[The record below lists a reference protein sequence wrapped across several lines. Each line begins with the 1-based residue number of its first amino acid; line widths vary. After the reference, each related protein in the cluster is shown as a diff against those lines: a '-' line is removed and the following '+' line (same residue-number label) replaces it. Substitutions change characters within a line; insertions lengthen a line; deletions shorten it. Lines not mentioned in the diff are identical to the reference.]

1 MQGPSVYWYW
11 IYLGEAII
19 LNDDYPELFQSMIE
33 QINEYAQDMIPE
45 DNPDATD
52 ADISD
57 GKGNFATGWC

>member
-1 MQGPSVYWYW
+1 M
-11 IYLGEAII
+11 IGESII

-57 GKGNFATGWC
+57 GNGNFATGWC

>member
-1 MQGPSVYWYW
+1 
-11 IYLGEAII
+11 
-19 LNDDYPELFQSMIE
+19 MIE

-57 GKGNFATGWC
+57 GNGNFATGWCWLSSLKKLFVFIYSNFSKLTL